1 MELLI
6 EKQRDNPLLKRKEVY
21 FRVKYED
28 TKVTP
33 SRQEVREKL
42 SGLLNATQ
50 DRLVIRW
57 MKPEF
62 GKMEA
67 EGYALIYETPDD
79 MKAVE
84 EDYVLK
90 RNFGEE
96 LQEGGE

>member
-6 EKQRDNPLLKRKEVY
+6 EKKAENPLLKRREIY
-21 FRVKYED
+21 FRVRYWD

-33 SRQEVREKL
+33 SRKEVRERL
-42 SGLLNATQ
+42 AGLLNANL

-67 EGYALIYETPDD
+67 KGYALIYDTPED
-79 MKAVE
+79 MMSVE
-84 EDYVLK
+84 EDYVIK
-90 RNFGEE
+90 RNFKEE
-96 LQEGGE
+96 E